1 MLSAK
6 ANYEIEWINKI
17 DAHAKGKFAVIAW
30 SPDEIRR

>member
-6 ANYEIEWINKI
+6 ASYEIEWINKV